1 MSFIEFLNPDY
12 IKILIE
18 AFTFLRSGYGKAL
31 NILSGFYLS
40 IPFLVQ
46 IVIPSEVFVDGE
58 LYLDGEIFV
67 E

>member
-1 MSFIEFLNPDY
+1 MAIEYLNPDY
-12 IKILIE
+12 VKVLAE
-18 AFTFLRSGYGKAL
+18 ALVFLRSGYGKAL

-58 LYLDGEIFV
+58 LYIDGEIFI